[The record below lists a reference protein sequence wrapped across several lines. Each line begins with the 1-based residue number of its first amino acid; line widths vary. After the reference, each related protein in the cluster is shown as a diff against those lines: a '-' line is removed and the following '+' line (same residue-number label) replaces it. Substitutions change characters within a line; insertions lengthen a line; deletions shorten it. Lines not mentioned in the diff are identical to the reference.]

1 MPLLY
6 LIRHPRTQPDPSLRA
21 SQWELSEQG
30 RTQVRALA
38 ALPLWAAVGA
48 VITSAQRKAAA
59 VGEAVRAAHGVPW
72 HVVEAL
78 DEARRDSWLDPEQFS
93 RAQRAFFAHP
103 EMPPVPGWE
112 TARAAGARFAAAMD
126 GGLAQYPGQSLAVV
140 AHATVLT
147 LYAARLRGAAPR
159 YDDWRAIG
167 FAAIMAVD
175 RASLR
180 PLTPFLGAP
189 WAGLPSPATP

>member
-6 LIRHPRTQPDPSLRA
+6 LIRHPRTQPDPSLPA
-21 SQWELSEQG
+21 SQWELSDEG
-30 RTQVRALA
+30 RAQVRALA
-38 ALPLWAAVGA
+38 ALPLWAAVGV
-48 VITSAQRKAAA
+48 VITSAQRKAAV

-72 HVVEAL
+72 QVVEAL
-78 DEARRDSWLDPEQFS
+78 DEALRDSWLGPEEFN
-93 RAQRAFFAHP
+93 RAQRAFFAQP
-103 EMPPVPGWE
+103 EVPPVPGWE
-112 TARAAGARFAAAMD
+112 TAQSAGARFAAAMD
-126 GGLAQYPGQSLAVV
+126 GALAQHPGQSLAVV

-159 YDDWRAIG
+159 YDDWRTIE